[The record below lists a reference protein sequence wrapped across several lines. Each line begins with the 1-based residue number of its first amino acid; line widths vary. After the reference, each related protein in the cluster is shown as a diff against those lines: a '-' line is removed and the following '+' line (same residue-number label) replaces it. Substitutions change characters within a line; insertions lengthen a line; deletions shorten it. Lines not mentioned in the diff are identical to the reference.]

1 MQGVGAGTIPRMLF
15 EPTFRL
21 TPRIQRQLVAID
33 MTRGFLDA
41 VRLRDDWSARVRHQV
56 RIEDALASLQIEG
69 SSLTLEAAFQ
79 IAAERD
85 RPRDLQESGL
95 ELLNYLRAFDA
106 VDSLRGDRDAVLRLG
121 DVRNIHRML
130 VAGVRGGD
138 RYAGELRR
146 ESVAVGDIVDG
157 QTVIHHE
164 PPPWG
169 QVEGYLAELFA
180 WIEQVKAKP
189 RSASAE
195 DRWMHPVLVAGLAQQ
210 RFVWI
215 HPFVDG
221 NGRSARML
229 TTLLLFQRGY
239 DFKYLFNLSQYYNHD
254 RDKYYAALRTA
265 DASGDYTEWL
275 EYFCGGLARQMYLV
289 RSRATEAAGG
299 VEAEEGVGDPS

>member
-1 MQGVGAGTIPRMLF
+1 MSF

-21 TPRIQRQLVAID
+21 TPRLQRQLVAID

-41 VRLRDDWSARVRHQV
+41 VRLRDDWAGRVRHQV
-56 RIEDALASLQIEG
+56 RVEDALASLQIEG
-69 SSLTLEAAFQ
+69 STLTLEAAFQ

-85 RPRDLQESGL
+85 RPRDLQEAGL
-95 ELLNYLRAFDA
+95 ELLNYLSAFEA
-106 VDSLRGDRDAVLRLG
+106 VDGFRGDRDAVLRLG

-138 RYAGELRR
+138 RYAGEIRR

-157 QTVIHHE
+157 AAVIHHQ
-164 PPPWG
+164 PPPWSE
-169 QVEGYLAELFA
+169 VDDYLDDLIV

-189 RSASAE
+189 RNAAAD

-210 RFVWI
+210 RFVWV

-254 RDKYYAALRTA
+254 RDKYYDALRTA
-265 DASGDYTEWL
+265 DTTGDYTDWL

-289 RSRATEAAGG
+289 RSRATEAAG
-299 VEAEEGVGDPS
+299 EAGGDGGGEV